1 MDARARRAAVLVS
14 VALAVVIG
22 PGLAAVGP
30 TSPAGAQPRRVVVVG
45 DSVILGARAP
55 MTSAFESQG
64 WAVTFDAAVSRST
77 SAGLGAIESHRA
89 QLTDSLVVSLGA
101 NDAGNTATF
110 AGRVRAIMDATATV
124 PHVYWVTI
132 REVRGYYGPANQVLR
147 DAAAGRPNV
156 TVIDW
161 HAATAGTTALT
172 AGDGLHLNGAGAAR
186 MTELV
191 TGAVIAGAASRAAPP
206 PAAPPA
212 TVPPTTVPPTT
223 VPATVPPT
231 TAPTT
236 VPTTTEARATTTT
249 VRNVDDAAGER
260 AAERAAAARR
270 TRADAATGSSVDRGT
285 VRSVGGG
292 IGVVVGVL
300 ALGGAVLA
308 IRSLLHSHDTQKT

>member
-1 MDARARRAAVLVS
+1 MDARSRRVAVLVC
-14 VALAVVIG
+14 VALAVVTG
-22 PGLAAVGP
+22 PTLAAVGAGA
-30 TSPAGAQPRRVVVVG
+30 PAGAQPRRVVVVG

-77 SAGLGAIESHRA
+77 SAGLGTIESHRA

-191 TGAVIAGAASRAAPP
+191 TGAVLAGAASRTAPPAAAPP
-206 PAAPPA
+206 PTAPPTTVPPS
-212 TVPPTTVPPTT
+212 TVPPTTVAPTT
-223 VPATVPPT
+223 VAPT

-236 VPTTTEARATTTT
+236 TEARTTTS
-249 VRNVDDAAGER
+249 VRPTDVR
-260 AAERAAAARR
+260 AADAMTGERAAAA
-270 TRADAATGSSVDRGT
+270 SSVDRGT
-285 VRSVGGG
+285 VRSVGGA
-292 IGVVVGVL
+292 IGVMVGVL
-300 ALGGAVLA
+300 ALCGAVVA
-308 IRSLLHSHDTQKT
+308 IRAVFRPADTQQS

>member
-1 MDARARRAAVLVS
+1 MDARSRRAAVLVS

-212 TVPPTTVPPTT
+212 TVPPTTVP
-223 VPATVPPT
+223 
-231 TAPTT
+231 TT

-308 IRSLLHSHDTQKT
+308 IRSLFHSHGTQKT